1 VKHQITAENNNHIKS
16 KLKMTVKKIHHLTR
30 VTFLAFAILCTASL
44 SYAQKSLDKEVLVN
58 IGNEAVTVDD
68 FMRVYDKNNSQTS
81 MQDPTPIAE
90 YLDLFVNF
98 KLKVMEAEEL
108 KMDTNSTFQKE
119 LAGYREQLAK
129 PYFIDESVNEALL
142 EQAYQRKLKDV
153 RASHILIMVDENA
166 RPEDTLAAYNKIVEV
181 RELVVNGMPFEEAAV
196 EYSDDPS
203 AKDREEIPGKQRA
216 RPGNKGDLGY
226 FTVFNMVYPFE
237 NAAYETPVG
246 EISQP
251 TRTRFGYHLIKVN
264 DKKDALG
271 TAQVAHIFVPIL
283 PGSTSEDSIA
293 DLEKINNI
301 YQKIQEG
308 MPFEEAVVEY
318 SEDKGSAKNGGELSK
333 FTCNRVVPEFV
344 IAAESLQVGEVSEPV
359 QTMYGYHILKLISR
373 ETPGTFEEES
383 PKLKERL
390 AKDERSHKSEE
401 AVISNIKN
409 EYKFKVYDKAK
420 AELFA
425 AIDTSIISKTFAAES
440 VAGFT
445 KPLMKLGSEKYT
457 QYNFAVYAQAN
468 QKMQTIDKGVY
479 LEQLFNQYVAETCLA
494 YEDKHLEEKY
504 PEFKA
509 LMEEYHDGI
518 LLFNLTDE
526 KVWSK
531 AVKDTT
537 GLEQFFNA
545 HRDNYMWG
553 ERLDATI
560 FEVKK
565 TEAVDTLRNWISR
578 HMSDGEIAKKL
589 DEDSITSVK
598 IIPGLFEKGDNKIID
613 QVDWVAGTTVEVNSD
628 VEELTVIIR
637 IREILPPEPK
647 KLNEARGLVTA
658 DYQTYLEKQWIEQL
672 KEKYPVQVNQE
683 ILDVLV
689 STNR

>member
-1 VKHQITAENNNHIKS
+1 MI
-16 KLKMTVKKIHHLTR
+16 MKKIHHVTR
-30 VTFLAFAILCTASL
+30 ASFLAMAILFTAGL
-44 SYAQKSLDKEVLVN
+44 TFAQKSHNKEVLVT
-58 IGNEAVTVDD
+58 IGNEAVSVDD
-68 FMRVYDKNNSQTS
+68 FMRVYDKNNSQTG

-90 YLDLFVNF
+90 YLDLFINF

-108 KMDTNSTFQKE
+108 KLDTNSAFIKE
-119 LAGYREQLAK
+119 LAGYRDQLAK

-166 RPEDTLAAYNKIVEV
+166 RPEDTLAAYQKI
-181 RELVVNGMPFEEAAV
+181 RDIRSKIMNGMPFADAAV
-196 EYSDDPS
+196 KYSDDPS
-203 AKDREEIPGKQRA
+203 AKDREEIPGKQRY

-251 TRTRFGYHLIKVN
+251 VRTRFGYHLVQVN

-301 YQKIQEG
+301 YLKIQEG
-308 MPFEEAVVEY
+308 MTFEDAVVKY

-344 IAAESLQVGEVSEPV
+344 LAAESLEIGEVSEPV
-359 QTMYGYHILKLISR
+359 QTIYGYHILKLISR

-383 PKLKERL
+383 PNLKQRL
-390 AKDERSHKSEE
+390 AKDERSHKSKE
-401 AVISNIKN
+401 AVINNIKN
-409 EYKFKVYDKAK
+409 EYKFKVYEKAK
-420 AELFA
+420 SELFA
-425 AIDTSIISKTFAAES
+425 AIDTSIISKTFVADS
-440 VAGFT
+440 VKSFVKT
-445 KPLMKLGSEKYT
+445 IMKIDSKKYT
-457 QYNFAVYAQAN
+457 QYDFAVFAQAN
-468 QKMQTIDKGVY
+468 QKKQTIDKDVY
-479 LEQLFNQYVAETCLA
+479 LEQLLNNYINESCLA
-494 YEDKHLEEKY
+494 YENSQLEKKY

-509 LMEEYHDGI
+509 LIEEYHDGI

-537 GLEQFFNA
+537 GLKEFFNN
-545 HRDNYMWG
+545 HRDDYQWG

-560 FEVKK
+560 FEVKN
-565 TEAVDTLRNWISR
+565 ANDVDTLRKFIEN
-578 HMSDGEIAKKL
+578 HMDDGEIAKKL
-589 DEDSITSVK
+589 DLDSITSVK
-598 IIPGLFEKGDNKIID
+598 IIPGKFERGDNKIID
-613 QVDWVAGTTVEVNSD
+613 QVNWIAGTTVEEKSD
-628 VEELTVIIR
+628 VEDLTVIIR
-637 IREILPPEPK
+637 IREILPSEPK

-658 DYQTYLEKQWIEQL
+658 DYQNYLEQEWIKQL
-672 KEKYPVQVNQE
+672 KEKYPVKIDQSV
-683 ILDVLV
+683 LDVLV
-689 STNR
+689 ATQ

>member
-1 VKHQITAENNNHIKS
+1 
-16 KLKMTVKKIHHLTR
+16 
-30 VTFLAFAILCTASL
+30 
-44 SYAQKSLDKEVLVN
+44 
-58 IGNEAVTVDD
+58 
-68 FMRVYDKNNSQTS
+68 
-81 MQDPTPIAE
+81 
-90 YLDLFVNF
+90 
-98 KLKVMEAEEL
+98 
-108 KMDTNSTFQKE
+108 
-119 LAGYREQLAK
+119 
-129 PYFIDESVNEALL
+129 
-142 EQAYQRKLKDV
+142 
-153 RASHILIMVDENA
+153 
-166 RPEDTLAAYNKIVEV
+166 
-181 RELVVNGMPFEEAAV
+181 MPFEEAAV
-196 EYSDDPS
+196 EFSDDPS
-203 AKDREEIPGKQRA
+203 AKDREEIPGKQRY

-251 TRTRFGYHLIKVN
+251 VRTRFGYHLIKVN

-283 PGSTSEDSIA
+283 PGSTSADSLA

-318 SEDKGSAKNGGELSK
+318 SDDKGSAKNGGELSK

-344 IAAESLQVGEVSEPV
+344 LAAESLEVGEVSEPV

-390 AKDERSHKSEE
+390 AKDERSHKSKE

-409 EYKFKVYDKAK
+409 EYKFKAYDKAK

-425 AIDTSIISKTFAAES
+425 AIDTSIITKTFSAES
-440 VAGFT
+440 VKMFT
-445 KPLMKLGSEKYT
+445 KPIMKIGTEKYT
-457 QYNFAVYAQAN
+457 QYDFAVFAEAN
-468 QKMQTIDKGVY
+468 QKTQTIDKDVY
-479 LEQLFNQYVAETCLA
+479 LEQLFNNYVAESCLA

-537 GLEQFFNA
+537 GLEMFFNE

-560 FEVKK
+560 FEAKNV
-565 TEAVDTLRNWISR
+565 TDADTLRKLIEN
-578 HMSDGEIAKKL
+578 HMSDGDIAKRL
-589 DEDSITSVK
+589 DQDSITSVK
-598 IIPGLFEKGDNKIID
+598 IIPGKFEKGDNKIID
-613 QVDWVAGTTVEVNSD
+613 QVDWVAGTTVEEVSD
-628 VEELTVIIR
+628 VEDLTVIVR
-637 IREILPPEPK
+637 IREVLPPEPK
-647 KLNEARGLVTA
+647 KLNESRGLVTA

-672 KEKYPVQVNQE
+672 KEKYPVKIDQSV
-683 ILDVLV
+683 LDVLV
-689 STNR
+689 ATQ

>member
-1 VKHQITAENNNHIKS
+1 
-16 KLKMTVKKIHHLTR
+16 MTKIHHFTR
-30 VTFLAFAILCTASL
+30 TILATVLLFGTGFIQ
-44 SYAQKSLDKEVLVN
+44 AQKSLDKEVIVS
-58 IGNEAVTVDD
+58 IGEEEVTVDE
-68 FMRVYDKNNSQTS
+68 FMRVYEKNNSQTS
-81 MQDPTPIAE
+81 MQHPTPIPE
-90 YLDLFVNF
+90 YLDLFINF

-108 KMDTNSTFQKE
+108 KMDTNKAFKEE

-142 EQAYQRKLKDV
+142 EQAYQRKLKDI

-166 RPEDTLAAYNKIVEV
+166 KPEDTLAAYTKIVEIRKKIV
-181 RELVVNGMPFEEAAV
+181 DGMPFEEAAV

-203 AKDREEIPGKQRA
+203 ARDKEEIPGQQRY

-237 NAAYETPVG
+237 DAAYETAVG

-251 TRTRFGYHLIKVN
+251 VRTRFGYHLIKVT

-271 TAQVAHIFVPIL
+271 TAQVAHIFVPL
-283 PGSTSEDSIA
+283 VPNSTPEDSLA
-293 DLEKINNI
+293 KREKINNI

-308 MPFEEAVVEY
+308 MSFEDAVVEY
-318 SEDKGSAKNGGELSK
+318 SEDKGSAKNGGQLSK

-344 IAAESLQVGEVSEPV
+344 IAAESLEVGEVSEPV
-359 QTMYGYHILKLISR
+359 ETMYGYHILKLLSR
-373 ETPGTFEEES
+373 ETPGTFEEEA

-390 AKDERSHKSEE
+390 AKDERSHKSKE
-401 AVISNIKN
+401 AVITNIKN

-425 AIDTSIISKTFAAES
+425 AIDTTILNKTFVADS
-440 VAGFT
+440 VKNFN
-445 KPLMKLGSEKYT
+445 KPIIKLGSEKYS
-457 QYNFAVYAQAN
+457 QYDFSTFAEAN
-468 QKMQTIDKGVY
+468 QRKQSNIDKGVY
-479 LEQLFNQYVAETCLA
+479 LEQLFNQFVAETCLA
-494 YEDKHLEEKY
+494 YEDAHLEKKY

-537 GLEQFFNA
+537 GLEEFYNN
-545 HRDNYMWG
+545 HRDDYMWG

-560 FEVKK
+560 FEIKNP
-565 TEAVDTLRNWISR
+565 ADADTLRKFIQM
-578 HMSDGEIAKKL
+578 HMEDGEIAKKL

-598 IIPGLFEKGDNKIID
+598 IIPGKFEKGDNKIID
-613 QVDWVAGTTVEVNSD
+613 QVEWIGGTTVEQKSD
-628 VEELTVIIR
+628 VEELTVIVR
-637 IREILPPEPK
+637 IREVLPPAPK
-647 KLNEARGLVTA
+647 QLDEARGLVTA
-658 DYQTYLEKQWIEQL
+658 DYQNYLEKQWIKQL
-672 KEKYPVQVNQE
+672 KEKYPVKIDE
-683 ILDVLV
+683 SILNLV
-689 STNR
+689 VATDK